1 MPNFSKPYRSPA
13 FFSFQIQKYR
23 RRRCI
28 YSLSLSFLVTNGN
41 WPPIQNNTTLHTTRE
56 MASYKEEEVFVG
68 KRFGLWKSCWRLV
81 QMNSAFLCLV
91 LNLGLFFKVVR
102 HWTKTYVGAITL
114 VSSLRHKKQW
124 KKFLFFQKHF
134 FVFVV
139 EVGLSAQ
146 IIHSSRPKTEK
157 LLTVRNVPILCIV

>member
-56 MASYKEEEVFVG
+56 MASYKEEEVFVE

-124 KKFLFFQKHF
+124 KKFLFFSETLLCLCSWSWIKRTNYPQQQ
-134 FVFVV
+134 
-139 EVGLSAQ
+139 AQ
-146 IIHSSRPKTEK
+146 NRKIT
-157 LLTVRNVPILCIV
+157 TT

>member
-1 MPNFSKPYRSPA
+1 MPNFSKRYRSPA
-13 FFSFQIQKYR
+13 FFSFQIQKCR

-41 WPPIQNNTTLHTTRE
+41 WPPIQNNTYTLE
-56 MASYKEEEVFVG
+56 MASYKEEVFVG

-81 QMNSAFLCLV
+81 QMNSVFLCLV
-91 LNLGLFFKVVR
+91 LNLASLGLFFKVVR

-124 KKFLFFQKHF
+124 KKFLFSETLLCLCSWSWIKRTNYPQQQ
-134 FVFVV
+134 
-139 EVGLSAQ
+139 AQ
-146 IIHSSRPKTEK
+146 NGKMF
-157 LLTVRNVPILCIV
+157 ILCC